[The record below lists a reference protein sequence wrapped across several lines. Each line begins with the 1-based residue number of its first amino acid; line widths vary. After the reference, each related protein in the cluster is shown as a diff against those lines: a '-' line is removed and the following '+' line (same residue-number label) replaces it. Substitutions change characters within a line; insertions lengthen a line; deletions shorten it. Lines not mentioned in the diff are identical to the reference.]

1 MPLTTVR
8 GSVTSPRNIG
18 DMPHEA
24 LDRLLERLPE
34 SHTPR
39 VLYDRL
45 IQNNPPVAKLFER
58 DTGLLFDVLTLAA
71 WSPLLATTL
80 EQNPD
85 YIQWLQ
91 RERVEARVRSREDL
105 GESLARFALTHSTLN
120 PHDMFARFRR
130 RELLRVYLYDI
141 RRVHTVAETTDELS
155 NLADAVLEYA
165 LRLSRQVLDNR
176 YGSPQRIDAE
186 GRITGTEFCVVAL
199 GKLGSRELNYASD
212 IDLIFLF
219 SHDGTTSAG
228 GVRGQITNREYYVK
242 VAENILRLVSEPTG
256 EGAAYRV
263 DVRLRPH
270 GREGTLACSF
280 DEAVRYYQTNAEDWE
295 LQTLI
300 RARSAAG
307 SDQLFNRFAAAVTP
321 QVYRPDVSVAS
332 ALESVH
338 LSKQKI
344 DIQRERTDKGFNVK
358 LGRGGIREIEFIVQ
372 ALQLAFGG
380 RDEWLRAPH
389 TLISMARLADRGLIS
404 EAEYSQLSDA
414 YQFWR
419 CLEHRLQMEH
429 GLQTHT
435 MPLDSKRRELI
446 GQRLNFLGEQSL
458 EQFERAMTRHAT
470 NVRTAFDRVFGDTKA
485 ILAADA
491 RAKRPSEIAETVDA
505 DVAAASKA
513 ASILVKFLDAPTT
526 EELGGEDEPV
536 ARLARLLRGKAES
549 SLNSRRS
556 LSFALRI
563 ARSLEKETT
572 RRSITLAEV
581 ESLIH
586 LCAVSEPMGELIAS
600 RPVLIHSLTGSAEA
614 IRARDYRSELSGAL
628 DHPTFPTQLD
638 ELRRRWSAALV
649 EIAFVDAA
657 SLMTAEALNERL
669 TALANASID
678 AALRIAKCALA
689 QRHGALAGE
698 PRLTILGLGR
708 LASRGMDYGSDID
721 IVAIYDPD
729 SPSPVAALTHEEAYA
744 RLVELMVAALS
755 NLTRE
760 GSLYRV
766 DLRLR
771 PDGQKGPIVSSSD
784 GFLSYLKN
792 RAGIWEWLAYVKL
805 RAVAGDQQFGASIE
819 SSARTRIHELARQ
832 IDSASLAAETRRV
845 RARLEKEKTARRNA
859 GINIKH
865 GGGGMLD
872 VYFAVRYLQLRDN
885 VPDDERD
892 RTTLNTLAQL
902 HEAKSVEKSDFQALY
917 EGYRLLRSVDHEMR
931 LIVGRSATLPTAG
944 HPALSDIA
952 RRLDYSA
959 PAELVTELQSRMRDI
974 RIAYE
979 RILGIEAGL
988 NHEPK

>member
-1 MPLTTVR
+1 MP
-8 GSVTSPRNIG
+8 P
-18 DMPHEA
+18 EA
-24 LDRLLERLPE
+24 VERLLQRLPE

-45 IQNNPPVAKLFER
+45 IQNPPVAKLFER
-58 DTGLLFDVLTLAA
+58 DSGLLLDVLTLAA

-85 YIQWLQ
+85 YLQWLQ
-91 RERVEARVRSREDL
+91 RERVEARVRSRDDL
-105 GESLARFALTHSTLN
+105 SESLARFALTHSTLD

-130 RELLRVYLYDI
+130 RELLRIYLYDI

-165 LRLSRQVLDNR
+165 LRLSRQRLDNL
-176 YGSPQRIDAE
+176 YGAPQRIDAE
-186 GRITGTEFCVVAL
+186 GRIASTEFCVVAL

-212 IDLIFLF
+212 IDLVFLF
-219 SHDGTTSAG
+219 SHDGMTSAG
-228 GVRGQITNREYYVK
+228 GARGQITNREYYVK

-280 DEAVRYYQTNAEDWE
+280 DEAARYYKTNAQDWE

-300 RARSAAG
+300 RARSSAG
-307 SDQLFNRFAAAVTP
+307 ADDLFNRFAAAVTD
-321 QVYRPDVSVAS
+321 QVYRPNVSVAA

-389 TLISMARLADRGLIS
+389 TLISMARLADRGLIT
-404 EAEYSQLSDA
+404 EAEYTQLSDA

-419 CLEHRLQMEH
+419 SLEHRLQMEH

-435 MPLDSKRRELI
+435 VPLEPARRELI
-446 GQRLNFLGEQSL
+446 ARRMNFSGDRLL
-458 EQFERAMTRHAT
+458 EKCEETMTRHAT
-470 NVRTAFDRVFGDTKA
+470 NVRAAFDRVFGDTKA
-485 ILAADA
+485 ILAAAA
-491 RAKRPSEIAETVDA
+491 RTNREPEFAEKA
-505 DVAAASKA
+505 DSDIASKA
-513 ASILVKFLDAPTT
+513 AAVFSKFLDAASAQK
-526 EELGGEDEPV
+526 LGSEDERV
-536 ARLARLLRGKAES
+536 DKLAELLRNRSES
-549 SLNSRRS
+549 SLNPRRS
-556 LSFALRI
+556 LSLALRV
-563 ARSLEKETT
+563 ARSLEKEVEPAAV
-572 RRSITLAEV
+572 TLAEV
-581 ESLIH
+581 ESLFH
-586 LCAVSEPMGELIAS
+586 LCGTSEPMGELIAS
-600 RPVLIHSLTGSAEA
+600 RAALMQSLTASAET
-614 IRARDYRSELSGAL
+614 IRARDYRL
-628 DHPTFPTQLD
+628 DLAETLVAQPAFPHQLD

-649 EIAFVDAA
+649 EIAVVDAA
-657 SLMTAEALNERL
+657 GEMALEALNERL
-669 TALANASID
+669 TALATASID
-678 AALRIAKCALA
+678 AALKIAERELA
-689 QRHGALAGE
+689 HRYGPLAGE
-698 PRLTILGLGR
+698 LRLTILGLGR
-708 LASRGMDYGSDID
+708 LASGGMDYGSDID
-721 IVAIYDPD
+721 IIAIYDPNGRA
-729 SPSPVAALTHEEAYA
+729 PVAALTREEAYA

-784 GFLSYLKN
+784 GFLSYVKN

-805 RAVAGDQQFGASIE
+805 RAVAGNREFGARIE
-819 SSARTRIHELARQ
+819 SEARAAIHELARQ
-832 IDSASLAAETRRV
+832 IDAREFAAETQRV
-845 RARLEKEKTARRNA
+845 RTRLEKERVVRRST
-859 GINIKH
+859 GVNIKH
-865 GGGGMLD
+865 GAGGMLD

-892 RTTLNTLAQL
+892 RTTLRMLEQL
-902 HEAKSVEKSDFQALY
+902 RETKSLDEKSFQALH
-917 EGYRLLRSVDHEMR
+917 EGYSLLRS
-931 LIVGRSATLPTAG
+931 GRS
-944 HPALSDIA
+944 
-952 RRLDYSA
+952 
-959 PAELVTELQSRMRDI
+959 
-974 RIAYE
+974 
-979 RILGIEAGL
+979 
-988 NHEPK
+988 

>member
-1 MPLTTVR
+1 MP
-8 GSVTSPRNIG
+8 P
-18 DMPHEA
+18 PEA

-45 IQNNPPVAKLFER
+45 VQDNPAIAKLFDR
-58 DTGLLFDVLTLAA
+58 DSGLLLDALTLAA

-85 YIQWLQ
+85 YLQWLQ

-105 GESLARFALTHSTLN
+105 GESLARFALTHSTLD

-130 RELLRVYLYDI
+130 RELLRIYLFDI

-165 LRLSRQVLDNR
+165 LRLSRQRLDNL
-176 YGSPQRIDAE
+176 YGAPQRVDAE
-186 GRITGTEFCVVAL
+186 GRIAGTEFCVVAL

-219 SHDGTTSAG
+219 SHDGMTSAG
-228 GVRGQITNREYYVK
+228 GARGQITNREYYVK

-280 DEAVRYYQTNAEDWE
+280 DEGVKYYKSNAQDWE

-300 RARSAAG
+300 RARCSAGA
-307 SDQLFNRFAAAVTP
+307 DQLFNRFAAALTD
-321 QVYRPDVSVAS
+321 QIYRPDVSVGA

-344 DIQRERTDKGFNVK
+344 DIQRERSDKGFNVK

-389 TLISMARLADRGLIS
+389 TLISMARLADRGLIT
-404 EAEYSQLSDA
+404 ETEYTQLSDA

-435 MPLDSKRRELI
+435 LPLEMARRELVAKRMSFS
-446 GQRLNFLGEQSL
+446 GDGVLKKFDET
-458 EQFERAMTRHAT
+458 MMRHTT
-470 NVRTAFDRVFGDTKA
+470 NVRAAFDRVFGDTKT

-491 RAKRPSEIAETVDA
+491 RAKRQPEIAETAGGDA
-505 DVAAASKA
+505 VSVLKAAAIFS
-513 ASILVKFLDAPTT
+513 KFLDVASL
-526 EELGGEDEPV
+526 EHLGGEDECV
-536 ARLARLLRGKAES
+536 DKLAALLRKKSEC
-549 SLNSRRS
+549 SLNSRRGLS
-556 LSFALRI
+556 LALRV
-563 ARSLEKETT
+563 ARSLEKEVEP
-572 RRSITLAEV
+572 RAISLAEL
-581 ESLIH
+581 ESLVD
-586 LCAVSEPMGELIAS
+586 LCSTSEPIGELIAS
-600 RPVLIHSLTGSAEA
+600 RPALMHSLTVSAEA
-614 IRARDYRSELSGAL
+614 IHLRDYLGDFSGAL
-628 DHPTFPTQLD
+628 VTQPTFAAQLD
-638 ELRRRWSAALV
+638 ELRRCWSAALV
-649 EIAFVDAA
+649 EIAVVDAA
-657 SLMTAEALNERL
+657 GQTTSEALNERL
-669 TALANASID
+669 TALATASID
-678 AALRIAKCALA
+678 AALQIA
-689 QRHGALAGE
+689 QRELAHRYGPLAGE

-708 LASRGMDYGSDID
+708 LASGGMDYGSDID
-721 IVAIYDPD
+721 IVAIYD
-729 SPSPVAALTHEEAYA
+729 SHGPSPVNGLSQEEAYA

-784 GFLSYLKN
+784 GFLSYVKN

-805 RAVAGDQQFGASIE
+805 RVVAGNREFGAGIE
-819 SSARTRIHELARQ
+819 SAARTAIHELARQ
-832 IDSASLAAETRRV
+832 IDARELAAETRRV
-845 RARLEKEKTARRNA
+845 RTRLEKERVVRR
-859 GINIKH
+859 GTGVNIKH
-865 GGGGMLD
+865 GAGGMID
-872 VYFAVRYLQLRDN
+872 VYFAVRYLQLRDH
-885 VPDDERD
+885 VPDHERD
-892 RTTLNTLAQL
+892 RTTLWMLAQL
-902 HEAKSVEKSDFQALY
+902 RQTKSLDENDFQALHD
-917 EGYRLLRSVDHEMR
+917 GYRLLRSVDHEMR
-931 LIVGRSATLPTAG
+931 LIVGRSATLPSAG

-952 RRLDYSA
+952 RRLEYST
-959 PAELVTELQSRMRDI
+959 PSLLLEKVESRMRDI
-974 RIAYE
+974 RAAYE
-979 RILGIEAGL
+979 RVMEAK
-988 NHEPK
+988 N

>member
-1 MPLTTVR
+1 MPL
-8 GSVTSPRNIG
+8 
-18 DMPHEA
+18 EA
-24 LDRLLERLPE
+24 AELLLQRLPD

-45 IQNNPPVAKLFER
+45 VQNNPSIAKLFER
-58 DTGLLFDVLTLAA
+58 DSGLLLDVLTLAA

-85 YIQWLQ
+85 YVQWLQ
-91 RERVEARVRSREDL
+91 RERVEARVRSLDDL
-105 GESLARFALTHSTLN
+105 SESLARFALTNSTLD

-130 RELLRVYLYDI
+130 RELLRIYLYDI

-155 NLADAVLEYA
+155 NLADAVLEHA

-176 YGSPQRIDAE
+176 YGSPQRLDEE
-186 GRITGTEFCVVAL
+186 GRIVPTEFCVIAL

-219 SHDGTTSAG
+219 SHDGTTSVG
-228 GVRGQITNREYYVK
+228 GARGQITNREYYVK
-242 VAENILRLVSEPTG
+242 VAENILRLVSAPTG

-270 GREGTLACSF
+270 GREGALACSF
-280 DEAVRYYQTNAEDWE
+280 DEAVKYYQTNAQDWE

-300 RARSAAG
+300 RARATAG
-307 SDQLFNRFAAAVTP
+307 SVQLFNRFASAVAD
-321 QVYRPDVSVAS
+321 QVYRPDISVTS

-380 RDEWLRAPH
+380 RDEWLRATH
-389 TLISMARLADRGLIS
+389 TLISMARLCDRGLIT

-435 MPLDSKRRELI
+435 LPLDLARRELI
-446 GQRLNFLGEQSL
+446 ARRMNLSGAQQL
-458 EQFERAMTRHAT
+458 EETMTRHAT
-470 NVRTAFDRVFGDTKA
+470 NVRTAFDRVFGDTRS
-485 ILAADA
+485 ILAAGA
-491 RAKRPSEIAETVDA
+491 RAKRRPEFAETADA
-505 DVAAASKA
+505 DVDGASKA
-513 ASILVKFLDAPTT
+513 APIFVKFLDRKNLET
-526 EELGGEDEPV
+526 LGGEDD
-536 ARLARLLRGKAES
+536 RIDMLAQLLRTAAAA

-563 ARSLEKETT
+563 ARSLDKDTQQQ
-572 RRSITLAEV
+572 SITLAEL
-581 ESLIH
+581 ESVIH
-586 LCAVSEPMGELIAS
+586 LCGASEPMGELIAS
-600 RPVLIHSLTGSAEA
+600 RPVLMHSLSASAESV
-614 IRARDYRSELSGAL
+614 RRRDYAADLFTAISER
-628 DHPTFPTQLD
+628 PTFPAQLD

-649 EIAFVDAA
+649 EIAAVDAA
-657 SLMTAEALNERL
+657 SQMTLPALNERV
-669 TALANASID
+669 TALANASIE
-678 AALRIAKCALA
+678 AALRIAGRELAHRHGPLACQPALA
-689 QRHGALAGE
+689 IFA
-698 PRLTILGLGR
+698 LGR
-708 LASRGMDYGSDID
+708 LASGGMDYGSDID

-729 SPSPVAALTHEEAYA
+729 SPSPIAALTHEEAYA
-744 RLVELMVAALS
+744 RLAELMVAALS

-771 PDGQKGPIVSSSD
+771 PDGQKGPIVSSGD
-784 GFLSYLKN
+784 GFLSYVKS

-805 RAVAGDQQFGASIE
+805 RAVAGQREFGAQVEAAARMSI
-819 SSARTRIHELARQ
+819 HDLARQ
-832 IDSASLAAETRRV
+832 IDATMLAGETRRV
-845 RARLEKEKTARRNA
+845 RARLEKEKTLRRNA

-865 GGGGMLD
+865 GAGGMLD

-885 VPDDERD
+885 LPDDDKD
-892 RTTLNTLAQL
+892 RTTLKMLEQL
-902 HEAKSVEKSDFQALY
+902 RAANSIGEPDFRALY
-917 EGYRLLRSVDHEMR
+917 EGYGLLRSVDHEMR
-931 LIVGRSATLPTAG
+931 LIAGRSATLPSSG
-944 HPALSDIA
+944 HAVLFDIA
-952 RRLDYSA
+952 RRLKYSTTDS
-959 PAELVTELQSRMRDI
+959 LVAELQSRMASI
-974 RIAYE
+974 RSAYD
-979 RILGIEAGL
+979 RITRNSA
-988 NHEPK
+988 N

>member
-1 MPLTTVR
+1 MP
-8 GSVTSPRNIG
+8 P
-18 DMPHEA
+18 EA
-24 LDRLLERLPE
+24 LERLVQRLPE

-45 IQNNPPVAKLFER
+45 VQNHPAVAKLFER
-58 DTGLLFDVLTLAA
+58 DTGLLLDVLTLAA

-85 YIQWLQ
+85 YLQWLQ
-91 RERVEARVRSREDL
+91 RERGETRVRTLEDL
-105 GESLARFALTHSTLN
+105 SESLARFALTHSTLD

-130 RELLRVYLYDI
+130 RELLRIYLYDI

-155 NLADAVLEYA
+155 NLADAIVEYA
-165 LRLSRQVLDNR
+165 LRLSRQLLDNR
-176 YGSPQRIDAE
+176 YGSPQRIDAD
-186 GRITGTEFCVVAL
+186 GRIAATEFSVVAL

-228 GVRGQITNREYYVK
+228 GARGQITNREYYVK

-270 GREGTLACSF
+270 GREGALACSF
-280 DEAVRYYQTNAEDWE
+280 DEAVKYYKQNAQDWE

-300 RARSAAG
+300 RARAAAG
-307 SDQLFNRFAAAVTP
+307 SDHLFSRFAAAVTD

-344 DIQRERTDKGFNVK
+344 DIQRERADKGFNVK

-380 RDEWLRAPH
+380 RDNWLRAPH
-389 TLISMARLADRGLIS
+389 TLISMGRLADRGLIT

-435 MPLDSKRRELI
+435 VPLDPSRRELI
-446 GQRLNFLGEQSL
+446 ARRMNFSGDRPL
-458 EQFERAMTRHAT
+458 EKFEATMTRHAT

-491 RAKRPSEIAETVDA
+491 RGKRPEIAETVDA
-505 DVAAASKA
+505 DAAFAQKT
-513 ASILVKFLDAPTT
+513 ASIFIKFLDAASI
-526 EELGGEDEPV
+526 EELGAEDERV
-536 ARLARLLRGKAES
+536 DKLSALLRTTAAS
-549 SLNSRRS
+549 SLNLRRS

-563 ARSLEKETT
+563 ARSLEKEVKPET
-572 RRSITLAEV
+572 IALAEI

-586 LCAVSEPMGELIAS
+586 LCGVSEPMGELIAS
-600 RPVLIHSLTGSAEA
+600 RPMLMHSLTSSAEA
-614 IRARDYRSELSGAL
+614 IQQRDYYIEIATGLI
-628 DHPTFPTQLD
+628 DQPTFQMQLD
-638 ELRRRWSAALV
+638 ELRRRWLRALV
-649 EIAFVDAA
+649 EIAVVDAGGQ
-657 SLMTAEALNERL
+657 MTSATLNERL
-669 TALANASID
+669 TALARASID
-678 AALRIAKCALA
+678 AALMIARHELA
-689 QRHGALAGE
+689 QRHGPLNGE

-708 LASRGMDYGSDID
+708 LASGGMDYGSDID
-721 IVAIYDPD
+721 IVAIYDP
-729 SPSPVAALTHEEAYA
+729 SHPSPVAALTLEEAYA
-744 RLVELMVAALS
+744 RLVELTVGAIS

-771 PDGQKGPIVSSSD
+771 PDGQKGPIVSSTD
-784 GFLSYLKN
+784 GFLSYLKK

-805 RAVAGDQQFGASIE
+805 RAVGGDREFGEQIE
-819 SSARTRIHELARQ
+819 SSARMCVHELARNV
-832 IDSASLAAETRRV
+832 DPASLAAETGRV
-845 RARLEKEKTARRNA
+845 RGRLEKEKTVRRNA

-865 GGGGMLD
+865 GAGGMLD

-885 VPDDERD
+885 VPDDDKD
-892 RTTLNTLAQL
+892 RTTLKMLGLLRETGSIDENSFA
-902 HEAKSVEKSDFQALY
+902 SLY
-917 EGYRLLRSVDHEMR
+917 DGYRLLRSIDHEMR
-931 LIVGRSATLPTAG
+931 LVVGRSANLPAAG
-944 HPALSDIA
+944 HAALADIA
-952 RRLDYSA
+952 RRLKYATSDVLV
-959 PAELVTELQSRMRDI
+959 AELQTRMANI
-974 RIAYE
+974 RAAYE
-979 RILGIEAGL
+979 RILES
-988 NHEPK
+988 NSD

>member
-1 MPLTTVR
+1 MP
-8 GSVTSPRNIG
+8 P
-18 DMPHEA
+18 EA
-24 LDRLLERLPE
+24 VERLLQRLPE

-45 IQNNPPVAKLFER
+45 VQNNPSIAKLFER
-58 DTGLLFDVLTLAA
+58 DSGLLLDVLTLAA

-91 RERVEARVRSREDL
+91 RERVAARVRSRDDL
-105 GESLARFALTHSTLN
+105 SESLARFALTHSTLD

-130 RELLRVYLYDI
+130 RELLRIYLYDI

-186 GRITGTEFCVVAL
+186 GRIAATEFCVIAL

-219 SHDGTTSAG
+219 SHDGATSVG
-228 GVRGQITNREYYVK
+228 GARGQITNREYYVK
-242 VAENILRLVSEPTG
+242 AAENILRLVSEPTG

-270 GREGTLACSF
+270 GREGALACSF
-280 DEAVRYYQTNAEDWE
+280 NEALKYYQTNAQSWE

-300 RARSAAG
+300 RARATAG
-307 SDQLFNRFAAAVTP
+307 SEQLFNRFAAAVTD
-321 QVYRPDVSVAS
+321 QIYQPDVSVAA

-344 DIQRERTDKGFNVK
+344 DIQRERADKGFNVK

-380 RDEWLRAPH
+380 RDEWLRAAH
-389 TLISMARLADRGLIS
+389 TLISMARLADRGLIT
-404 EAEYSQLSDA
+404 EGEYSQLSDA

-419 CLEHRLQMEH
+419 CLEHRLQMDH

-435 MPLDSKRRELI
+435 VPLDLPRRELI
-446 GQRLNFLGEQSL
+446 ARRMNFSSEP
-458 EQFERAMTRHAT
+458 QFAETMTRHAT
-470 NVRTAFDRVFGDTKA
+470 NVRTAFDRVFGDTRS
-485 ILAADA
+485 ILAAGA
-491 RAKRPSEIAETVDA
+491 RARRQPEFAETVDVDA
-505 DVAAASKA
+505 GAALKA
-513 ASILVKFLDAPTT
+513 APIFVKFLDRQSL
-526 EELGGEDEPV
+526 EMLGGEDD
-536 ARLARLLRGKAES
+536 RMDKLAQLMRNAAAS

-563 ARSLEKETT
+563 ARSLEKDAQPQ
-572 RRSITLAEV
+572 SITLDEV
-581 ESLIH
+581 RSVIH
-586 LCAVSEPMGELIAS
+586 LCGASEPMGELIAS
-600 RPVLIHSLTGSAEA
+600 RPTLMHSLTASAEA
-614 IRARDYRSELSGAL
+614 IRARDYSAELFGAVAEQ
-628 DHPTFPTQLD
+628 PAFPAQLA
-638 ELRRRWSAALV
+638 ELRRCWSAALV
-649 EIAFVDAA
+649 EIAAVDSAGQ
-657 SLMTAEALNERL
+657 LTLPDLNERV
-669 TALANASID
+669 TALANGSIE
-678 AALRIAKCALA
+678 AALTIADRELA
-689 QRHGALAGE
+689 QRHGPLGCQPALA
-698 PRLTILGLGR
+698 IFALGR
-708 LASRGMDYGSDID
+708 LASGGMDYGSDID

-771 PDGQKGPIVSSSD
+771 PDGQKGPIVSSRD
-784 GFLSYLKN
+784 GFLSYVKS
-792 RAGIWEWLAYVKL
+792 RASIWEWLAYVKL
-805 RAVAGDQQFGASIE
+805 RAVAGKREFGARVE
-819 SSARTRIHELARQ
+819 TSARKLIHDLAQQ
-832 IDSASLAAETRRV
+832 IDATSLAGETRRV
-845 RARLEKEKTARRNA
+845 RARLEKEKILRRNT

-865 GGGGMLD
+865 GAGGMLD

-885 VPDDERD
+885 VPDDDKD
-892 RTTLNTLAQL
+892 RTTLKMLERLRDASSIGEPDFRTL
-902 HEAKSVEKSDFQALY
+902 S
-917 EGYRLLRSVDHEMR
+917 EGYGLLRSLDHEMR
-931 LIVGRSATLPTAG
+931 LIVGRSSTLPSPGHTA
-944 HPALSDIA
+944 LLDIA
-952 RRLDYSA
+952 RRLKYSTPDSLLA
-959 PAELVTELQSRMRDI
+959 ELQSRMARI
-974 RIAYE
+974 RSAYD
-979 RILGIEAGL
+979 RITR
-988 NHEPK
+988 NSD

>member
-1 MPLTTVR
+1 MPL
-8 GSVTSPRNIG
+8 
-18 DMPHEA
+18 EA
-24 LDRLLERLPE
+24 AERLLQRLPD

-45 IQNNPPVAKLFER
+45 VQNNPSIAKLFER
-58 DTGLLFDVLTLAA
+58 DSGLLLDVLTLAA

-85 YIQWLQ
+85 YLQWLQ
-91 RERVEARVRSREDL
+91 RERVEVRVRSLDDL
-105 GESLARFALTHSTLN
+105 SESLARFALTNSTLD

-130 RELLRVYLYDI
+130 RELLRIYLYDI

-165 LRLSRQVLDNR
+165 LRLSRQVLENR
-176 YGSPQRIDAE
+176 YGSPQRVDEE
-186 GRITGTEFCVVAL
+186 GRIASTDFCVIAL

-219 SHDGTTSAG
+219 SHDGTTSVG
-228 GVRGQITNREYYVK
+228 GARGQITNREYYVK
-242 VAENILRLVSEPTG
+242 VAENILRLVSAPTG

-270 GREGTLACSF
+270 GREGALACSF
-280 DEAVRYYQTNAEDWE
+280 DEAVRYYKTNAQDWE

-300 RARSAAG
+300 RARATAG
-307 SDQLFNRFAAAVTP
+307 SDQLFNRFAAAVAD
-321 QVYRPDVSVAS
+321 QVYRPDISVAS

-344 DIQRERTDKGFNVK
+344 DIQRERADKGFNVK

-380 RDEWLRAPH
+380 QDEWLRATH
-389 TLISMARLADRGLIS
+389 TLITMARLCDRGLIT

-435 MPLDSKRRELI
+435 MPFDLARRKLI
-446 GQRLNFLGEQSL
+446 ARRMNFSGEQ
-458 EQFERAMTRHAT
+458 QFEETMTRHAT
-470 NVRTAFDRVFGDTKA
+470 NVRTAFDRVFGDTRS
-485 ILAADA
+485 ILAAGA
-491 RAKRPSEIAETVDA
+491 RAKRRPEFAETADA
-505 DVAAASKA
+505 DVDAAAKA
-513 ASILVKFLDAPTT
+513 APIFIKFLDRKSL
-526 EELGGEDEPV
+526 EMFGGEDERIDMV
-536 ARLARLLRGKAES
+536 AQLLRSVAAA

-563 ARSLEKETT
+563 ARSLDKDAQPQ
-572 RRSITLAEV
+572 SITLAEL
-581 ESLIH
+581 ESVIH
-586 LCAVSEPMGELIAS
+586 LCGASEPMGELIAS
-600 RPVLIHSLTGSAEA
+600 RPALMHSLSASAET
-614 IRARDYRSELSGAL
+614 IRGRDYSADLFSAISER
-628 DHPTFPTQLD
+628 PTFSAQLD

-649 EIAFVDAA
+649 EIAAVDAA
-657 SLMTAEALNERL
+657 SQVTLPDLNERV
-669 TALANASID
+669 TALANASIE
-678 AALRIAKCALA
+678 AALRIAGRELAHRYGPLACQPALA
-689 QRHGALAGE
+689 IFA
-698 PRLTILGLGR
+698 LGR
-708 LASRGMDYGSDID
+708 LASGGMDYGSDID
-721 IVAIYDPD
+721 IVAIYDPGSA
-729 SPSPVAALTHEEAYA
+729 SPIAALTHEEAYA

-771 PDGQKGPIVSSSD
+771 PDGQKGPIVSSGD
-784 GFLSYLKN
+784 GFLSYVKS

-805 RAVAGDQQFGASIE
+805 RAVAGKREFGAQVE
-819 SSARTRIHELARQ
+819 ASARMSIHDLARQ
-832 IDSASLAAETRRV
+832 IDATALAGETRRV
-845 RARLEKEKTARRNA
+845 RARLEKEKTVRRNA

-865 GGGGMLD
+865 GAGGMLD

-885 VPDDERD
+885 VPDDDKD
-892 RTTLNTLAQL
+892 RTTLKMLERLRAVNSIG
-902 HEAKSVEKSDFQALY
+902 EPDFQALH
-917 EGYRLLRSVDHEMR
+917 EGYGLLRSVDHEMR
-931 LIVGRSATLPTAG
+931 LIAGRSATLPSSG
-944 HPALSDIA
+944 HTVLFDIA
-952 RRLDYSA
+952 RRLKYSTTDS
-959 PAELVTELQSRMRDI
+959 LVAELQSRMASI
-974 RIAYE
+974 RSAYDSITRNTE
-979 RILGIEAGL
+979 
-988 NHEPK
+988 N

>member
-1 MPLTTVR
+1 
-8 GSVTSPRNIG
+8 
-18 DMPHEA
+18 MPHEA

-34 SHTPR
+34 SRTPR

-45 IQNNPPVAKLFER
+45 IQNPSVAKLFER
-58 DTGLLFDVLTLAA
+58 DSGLLLDTLTLAA

-105 GESLARFALTHSTLN
+105 GESLARFALTHSTLE

-130 RELLRVYLYDI
+130 RELLRIYLYDI

-176 YGSPQRIDAE
+176 YGSPQRVDAE

-219 SHDGTTSAG
+219 SHEGTTSIG
-228 GVRGQITNREYYVK
+228 GARGQITNREYYVK

-270 GREGTLACSF
+270 GREGALACSF
-280 DEAVRYYQTNAEDWE
+280 DEAVRYYKTSAEDWE

-300 RARSAAG
+300 RARSSAG
-307 SDQLFNRFAAAVTP
+307 SDQFFNRFAAAVTP
-321 QVYRPDVSVAS
+321 QVYRPDVSVS
-332 ALESVH
+332 AALQSVH

-344 DIQRERTDKGFNVK
+344 DIQRERTHKGFNVK

-389 TLISMARLADRGLIS
+389 TLISMARLADRGLIT
-404 EAEYSQLSDA
+404 EAEHSQLSDA

-435 MPLDSKRRELI
+435 VPFESERRDL
-446 GQRLNFLGEQSL
+446 LGRRMGFSGDRVL
-458 EQFERAMTRHAT
+458 EKFDETMTRHAT
-470 NVRTAFDRVFGDTKA
+470 NVRAAFDRVFGDTKA
-485 ILAADA
+485 ILADL
-491 RAKRPSEIAETVDA
+491 RAKRPSEIGETVDV
-505 DVAAASKA
+505 DLVAASKA
-513 ASILVKFLDAPTT
+513 ASILVKFLDTT
-526 EELGGEDEPV
+526 MIEKLGSENERV
-536 ARLARLLRGKAES
+536 ERLAGLLRRKADS

-556 LSFALRI
+556 LSFVLRI
-563 ARSLEKETT
+563 ARSLGKETAPQ
-572 RRSITLAEV
+572 SIGVAQV
-581 ESLIH
+581 ESMIQL
-586 LCAVSEPMGELIAS
+586 VGTSEPMGELIAS
-600 RPVLIHSLTGSAEA
+600 RPMLIHSLTASAEA
-614 IRARDYRSELSGAL
+614 IRTRNYRSELSGAL
-628 DHPTFPTQLD
+628 DRPTFPTQLD
-638 ELRRRWSAALV
+638 ELRRTWSAALV
-649 EIAFVDAA
+649 EIASVDAA
-657 SLMTAEALNERL
+657 RLMAARPLNERL

-678 AALRIAKCALA
+678 AALLIAKRELA
-689 QRHGALAGE
+689 KRHGPLASE
-698 PRLTILGLGR
+698 PHLTILGLGR
-708 LASRGMDYGSDID
+708 LSSGGMDYGSDID

-729 SPSPVAALTHEEAYA
+729 SSSPVAALTPEEAYA

-784 GFLSYLKN
+784 GFLSYVKN

-805 RAVAGDQQFGASIE
+805 RAVAGDKEFGAVIE
-819 SSARTRIHELARQ
+819 SCARTSIHELAQQ
-832 IDSASLAAETRRV
+832 IDFASLAAETRRV
-845 RARLEKEKTARRNA
+845 RARLEKEKTGRRNA
-859 GINIKH
+859 GINVKH

-885 VPDDERD
+885 VPDDEQD
-892 RTTLNTLAQL
+892 RTTLKTLEQL
-902 HEAKSVEKSDFQALY
+902 RDAKSIEKSDFQALH
-917 EGYRLLRSVDHEMR
+917 EGYHLLRSVDHEMR
-931 LIVGRSATLPTAG
+931 LIVGRSATLPAAG

-952 RRLDYSA
+952 RRLDYSV
-959 PAELVTELQSRMRDI
+959 PDELMSELQSRMRDI
-974 RIAYE
+974 RVAYE
-979 RILGIEAGL
+979 RIM
-988 NHEPK
+988 EPRLVA

>member
-1 MPLTTVR
+1 
-8 GSVTSPRNIG
+8 
-18 DMPHEA
+18 MPHEA
-24 LDRLLERLPE
+24 FDRLLERLPE

-39 VLYDRL
+39 VLYERL
-45 IQNNPPVAKLFER
+45 IQANASVARLFER

-91 RERVEARVRSREDL
+91 RERLEARVRSREDL
-105 GESLARFALTHSTLN
+105 GESLARFALTHSTLD

-186 GRITGTEFCVVAL
+186 GRIAGTEFCVVAL

-280 DEAVRYYQTNAEDWE
+280 DEAVRYYQTNGEDWE
-295 LQTLI
+295 RQTLI
-300 RARSAAG
+300 RARASAG

-389 TLISMARLADRGLIS
+389 TLISMARLADRGLIA
-404 EAEYSQLSDA
+404 EGEYSHLSDA

-435 MPLDSKRRELI
+435 VPLDPARRELLA
-446 GQRLNFLGEQSL
+446 RRMNFPGETAL
-458 EQFERAMTRHAT
+458 KKFEEAMARHAT
-470 NVRTAFDRVFGDTKA
+470 NVRTAFDRVFGDTKS
-485 ILAADA
+485 ILAADL
-491 RAKRPSEIAETVDA
+491 RSKRPREFAETADA
-505 DVAAASKA
+505 ETATALKA
-513 ASILVKFLDAPTT
+513 ASIFIKFLDATT
-526 EELGGEDEPV
+526 IEKLGCEDERV
-536 ARLARLLRGKAES
+536 DALAKLLRSKAET
-549 SLNSRRS
+549 SLNSRRG

-563 ARSLEKETT
+563 ARSLEKETAP
-572 RRSITLAEV
+572 RRVGLAEL
-581 ESLIH
+581 ESLIR
-586 LCAVSEPMGELIAS
+586 LCAASEPMGELIAS
-600 RPVLIHSLTGSAEA
+600 RPILMQSLTVSAGA
-614 IRARDYRSELSGAL
+614 TQARDYRSEFAAAL
-628 DHPTFPTQLD
+628 ADRPTFQAQLD
-638 ELRRRWSAALV
+638 ELRQQWSAALV
-649 EIAFVDAA
+649 EIAFDDAA
-657 SLMTAEALNERL
+657 NQITLETLNERL

-678 AALRIAKCALA
+678 SALVIA
-689 QRHGALAGE
+689 QRELAHRHGPLSSA
-698 PRLTILGLGR
+698 PRLAVLGLGR
-708 LASRGMDYGSDID
+708 LASGGMDYGSDID

-729 SPSPVAALTHEEAYA
+729 CPPPVAALTHEQAYA
-744 RLVELMVAALS
+744 RLVEMAVAALS

-784 GFLSYLKN
+784 GFLSYVKD

-805 RAVAGDQQFGASIE
+805 HAVAGDREFGVKIE
-819 SSARTRIHELARQ
+819 SAARTSIHELARL
-832 IDSASLAAETRRV
+832 IDAAALAAETRRV
-845 RARLEKEKTARRNA
+845 RARLEKEKTLRRNA

-865 GGGGMLD
+865 GAGGMLD

-885 VPDDERD
+885 VPDHQED
-892 RTTLNTLAQL
+892 RTTLKMLEQL
-902 HEAKSVEKSDFQALY
+902 RGAESIDEKDFQTLH
-917 EGYRLLRSVDHEMR
+917 EGYRLLRSVDHETR
-931 LIVGRSATLPTAG
+931 LIVGRSATLPAAG
-944 HPALSDIA
+944 HSALSDIA
-952 RRLDYSA
+952 RRLDYSTPDA
-959 PAELVTELQSRMRDI
+959 LLAELDSRMCGIRD
-974 RIAYE
+974 AYE
-979 RILGIEAGL
+979 RIIE
-988 NHEPK
+988 

>member
-1 MPLTTVR
+1 MP
-8 GSVTSPRNIG
+8 P
-18 DMPHEA
+18 EA
-24 LDRLLERLPE
+24 LERLLQRLPE

-45 IQNNPPVAKLFER
+45 VQNNPLVAKLFER
-58 DTGLLFDVLTLAA
+58 DRGLLLDVLTLAA

-85 YIQWLQ
+85 YVQWLQ
-91 RERVEARVRSREDL
+91 RERAEARVRSRDDL
-105 GESLARFALTHSTLN
+105 GESLARFALTHSTLD

-130 RELLRVYLYDI
+130 RELLRIYLYDI

-165 LRLSRQVLDNR
+165 LRLSRQLLDNR
-176 YGSPQRIDAE
+176 YGAPQRVDAND
-186 GRITGTEFCVVAL
+186 RIAGTEFCVVAL

-219 SHDGTTSAG
+219 SHDGTTAAG
-228 GVRGQITNREYYVK
+228 GARGQITNREYYVK
-242 VAENILRLVSEPTG
+242 VAENILRLISEPTG

-280 DEAVRYYQTNAEDWE
+280 DEAVKYYKTNAQDWE

-300 RARSAAG
+300 RARAAAG
-307 SDQLFNRFAAAVTP
+307 SDQLFSRFAGAVTN
-321 QVYRPDVSVAS
+321 QVYRPDVSVVT
-332 ALESVH
+332 ALENVH

-344 DIQRERTDKGFNVK
+344 DIQRERADKGFNVK

-389 TLISMARLADRGLIS
+389 TLISMARLADRRLIT

-435 MPLDSKRRELI
+435 LPLEQARRELI
-446 GQRLNFLGEQSL
+446 ARRMNFLGERSL
-458 EQFERAMTRHAT
+458 VQFEGAMTRHAT
-470 NVRTAFDRVFGDTKA
+470 NVRAAFDRVFVDPQT

-491 RAKRPSEIAETVDA
+491 RAKRPSEQAETVDA
-505 DVAAASKA
+505 DAATALKT
-513 ASILVKFLDAPTT
+513 ASIFIKFLDAASIGT
-526 EELGGEDEPV
+526 LGSED
-536 ARLARLLRGKAES
+536 ARVDKLAELLRRKAES

-563 ARSLEKETT
+563 ARSLEKEAAPQ
-572 RRSITLAEV
+572 SITLAAV
-581 ESLIH
+581 ESMIQ
-586 LCAVSEPMGELIAS
+586 LCGASEPMGELIAS
-600 RPVLIHSLTGSAEA
+600 RPVLMHALTTSAEA
-614 IRARDYRSELSGAL
+614 IRACDYRSELSGAL
-628 DHPTFPTQLD
+628 SAQPTFQTQLD

-649 EIAFVDAA
+649 EIAVVDAA
-657 SLMTAEALNERL
+657 GQMTSQALNERL

-678 AALRIAKCALA
+678 AAAMIAQRELA
-689 QRHGALAGE
+689 QRHGPLAAE
-698 PRLTILGLGR
+698 PRLGILALGR
-708 LASRGMDYGSDID
+708 LASGGMDYGSDID
-721 IVAIYDPD
+721 IVTIYDPNH
-729 SPSPVAALTHEEAYA
+729 PSPVAALTHEEAYA
-744 RLVELMVAALS
+744 RLIELMVAALS

-784 GFLSYLKN
+784 GFISYLKN

-805 RAVAGDQQFGASIE
+805 RAVAGNCEFGEQIE
-819 SSARTRIHELARQ
+819 SLARTCVHEQARQ
-832 IDSASLAAETRRV
+832 IDPSSLAAETRRV
-845 RARLEKEKTARRNA
+845 RGRLEKEKTTRRNA

-865 GGGGMLD
+865 GAGGMLD

-885 VPDDERD
+885 VPDDEGD
-892 RTTLNTLAQL
+892 RTTLKMLAQL
-902 HEAKSVEKSDFQALY
+902 REAKAIDENSFCALH
-917 EGYRLLRSVDHEMR
+917 EGYGLLRSVDHEMR
-931 LIVGRSATLPTAG
+931 LIVGRAANLPAAG
-944 HPALSDIA
+944 HALSDIA
-952 RRLDYSA
+952 RRLKYST
-959 PAELVTELQSRMRDI
+959 PEGLVGDLQTRMTSIRD
-974 RIAYE
+974 AYE
-979 RILGIEAGL
+979 RIM
-988 NHEPK
+988 EPNSD